1 VIIDQQVTLPAPAD
15 KVWDFMMD
23 VPAVSTCVPGVESVS
38 QVDGDT
44 YTGALKVKVGPIGLR
59 LEGQIVLAERDRDA
73 WRARMDVQAADKRV
87 SGAVS
92 AKMTLQLVPQSPTET
107 QLTIH
112 TDANIMGKL
121 GEFGQAVMRK
131 KADQIMAEFAR
142 NMATAVG
149 PQHVSK

>member
-1 VIIDQQVTLPAPAD
+1 MIIDQRVSLPAPAE

-38 QVDGDT
+38 QIDPNTFG
-44 YTGALKVKVGPIGLR
+44 GALKVKVGPIGVR
-59 LEGQIVLAERDRDA
+59 LEGQIVMAERDRDT

-87 SGAVS
+87 GGAVS
-92 AKMTLQLVPQSPTET
+92 ARMALQLVPHSPTDTE
-107 QLTIH
+107 LNIH

-142 NMATAVG
+142 NMAAAVG
-149 PQHVSK
+149 AQ

>member
-1 VIIDQQVTLPAPAD
+1 MIIDQRVTLPAPAD
-15 KVWDFMMD
+15 KIWDFLMD

-38 QVDGDT
+38 QIDSDT
-44 YTGALKVKVGPIGLR
+44 YAGALKVKVGPIGVR

-87 SGAVS
+87 NGAVS
-92 AKMTLQLVPQSPTET
+92 AKMTLQLVPHTATDTEM
-107 QLTIH
+107 TIH

-142 NMATAVG
+142 NMAAAVG
-149 PQHVSK
+149 PQQVSK